1 VRWRLV
7 AVFVG
12 ITLVVL
18 AAHDIPLAAHLQRVE
33 RDAIITELER
43 DAFTIAGRA
52 EESLENGD
60 ALRNPSLQAMVD
72 RYTFDHPGARVIITD
87 TDGVAMVVS
96 DEEAR
101 AGTSYAS
108 RPEIETALSGA
119 PVSGTR
125 YSTTLA
131 TELLY
136 VAVPVLSGSD
146 VEGAVRITF
155 PAAVVDERVERRM
168 GGLLVVALI
177 SLVTAAIAAIVMAGT
192 VTRPLRRLRAA
203 TDRAA
208 QGDLTVRAPDDEGP
222 PEVRS
227 LAAAFNTMSERI
239 SGLLA
244 QQRAFTG
251 DASHQLRT
259 PLTALRLRLEQAAD
273 IAERDPVEARVRIEA
288 ASAEV
293 ERMQRLVEG
302 LLALARAEG
311 RREELVVVDAAS
323 IARERAEIWE
333 SLAEE
338 SDVSLSVDVPATALV
353 MVVPGALEQIVDNYI
368 DNALS
373 VSPAGTTIS
382 VAVVAGIDTVTI
394 SVLDRGPGMTDEQR
408 ERAFDRFWRAP
419 TSAAGGSGLGLAIV
433 QQLALACGGS
443 VSIDARPGGGAS
455 ATVRLTPATRSSAT
469 S

>member
-1 VRWRLV
+1 
-7 AVFVG
+7 
-12 ITLVVL
+12 
-18 AAHDIPLAAHLQRVE
+18 
-33 RDAIITELER
+33 
-43 DAFTIAGRA
+43 
-52 EESLENGD
+52 
-60 ALRNPSLQAMVD
+60 
-72 RYTFDHPGARVIITD
+72 
-87 TDGVAMVVS
+87 
-96 DEEAR
+96 
-101 AGTSYAS
+101 
-108 RPEIETALSGA
+108 
-119 PVSGTR
+119 
-125 YSTTLA
+125 
-131 TELLY
+131 
-136 VAVPVLSGSD
+136 
-146 VEGAVRITF
+146 
-155 PAAVVDERVERRM
+155 
-168 GGLLVVALI
+168 
-177 SLVTAAIAAIVMAGT
+177 
-192 VTRPLRRLRAA
+192 
-203 TDRAA
+203 
-208 QGDLTVRAPDDEGP
+208 
-222 PEVRS
+222 
-227 LAAAFNTMSERI
+227 MSERI
-239 SGLLA
+239 SGLLE
-244 QQRAFTG
+244 QQRAFAG

-311 RREELVVVDAAS
+311 RREELVVVDAAE

-338 SDVSLSVDVPATALV
+338 SGVSLSVDVPATAPV

-419 TSAAGGSGLGLAIV
+419 TAAAGGSGLGLAIV

-443 VSIDARPGGGAS
+443 VSIDARPGGGAI
-455 ATVRLTPATRSSAT
+455 AKVRLTPGTRSSST